1 MRIQPTILTILFCLV
16 LAACSKGN
24 EINGRSLRT
33 ANRSVSYIKDRLPIE
48 KRIEFEV
55 SYWSLRD
62 AIRDREEFLDTVD
75 GKTPEE
81 LIEEGKKL
89 FQERKNAGY
98 KGYDKFDSWD
108 QMVAEFTQ
116 QRKEQNRR
124 KRIDPRDRQNNVLYQ
139 LDSL

>member
-1 MRIQPTILTILFCLV
+1 MRVLPTVLTIFFCLF
-16 LAACSKGN
+16 LTACSKGN

-33 ANRSVSYIKDRLPIE
+33 ANRSVSYIKDRLPVE

-62 AIRDREEFLDTVD
+62 AIRDRKEFLDAVD

-98 KGYDKFDSWD
+98 KGYDQFDSWE
-108 QMVAEFTQ
+108 QMVAEFTK
-116 QRKEQNRR
+116 QRMEQNRR
-124 KRIDPRDRQNNVLYQ
+124 KRVDPRDRQNNVLYR
-139 LDSL
+139 LDPM

>member
-1 MRIQPTILTILFCLV
+1 MRIQSTILTILFCLS
-16 LAACSKGN
+16 LTACNKGN

-33 ANRSVSYIKDRLPIE
+33 ANRSVSHLKDRLPIE

-62 AIRDREEFLDTVD
+62 AHRDRKEFLDIVD

-81 LIEEGKKL
+81 LIEAGKNL

-98 KGYDKFDSWD
+98 KGYDQFDNWN
-108 QMVAEFTQ
+108 QMVSEFTQ

-124 KRIDPRDRQNNVLYQ
+124 KRTDPRDRQNNVLYN
-139 LDSL
+139 LDSM